1 MVGRSRRV
9 GPRPQPAHP
18 VPRRLRRY
26 GEDALAAAE
35 PAAVAND
42 AEATGGGGCAEAAAA
57 AVAARLASLGF
68 HNE

>member
-1 MVGRSRRV
+1 
-9 GPRPQPAHP
+9 
-18 VPRRLRRY
+18 
-26 GEDALAAAE
+26 
-35 PAAVAND
+35 VAND